1 MAKFR
6 KQIAALPVRW
16 NKNGKLRVLLVT
28 SRETRRWVMPKGW
41 PMGGKKPW
49 RAAEIEALE
58 EAGIEGTM
66 SRTAIGTYE
75 YKKRLANGKRTP
87 CRVKLYPMHVT
98 NTRKKWP
105 ERHQRRRKWFS
116 VKAAAR
122 AVNEPQLVDI
132 LKRMAKAPKK
142 IPQLED
148 FRKAS

>member
-1 MAKFR
+1 MSKPR
-6 KQIAALPVRW
+6 KQIAALPIRW

-41 PMGGKKPW
+41 PMDGKKPW

-58 EAGIEGTM
+58 EAGVMGTM
-66 SRTAIGTYE
+66 SRISVGTYD
-75 YKKRLANGKRTP
+75 YKKKLGDGSRTS
-87 CRVKLYPMHVT
+87 CRVKLFPMHVT
-98 NTRKKWP
+98 NMRKKWP

-132 LKRMAKAPKK
+132 LKKIAKSPEAVPE
-142 IPQLED
+142 IEE
-148 FRKAS
+148 FRQAS